1 MGKKFVLLEK
11 FHIEAG
17 ELRLLVNLISDIF
30 DTDRVNLL
38 ESRNIVVG
46 LLFVV
51 DELGIEYPCPPD
63 SLYLNLPVDVARFH
77 QVWRGEIRL
86 TLSLETENK

>member
-1 MGKKFVLLEK
+1 MRKKFVLLEK

-38 ESRNIVVG
+38 EPRNIVVG
-46 LLFVV
+46 LLFLV
-51 DELGIEYPCPPD
+51 DELGIKYPCSTD
-63 SLYLNLPVDVARFH
+63 SFYLNLAVGWSKFH
-77 QVWRGEIRL
+77 RV
-86 TLSLETENK
+86 